1 MKVALISNPRH
12 RAGDR
17 MEFLLLRAA
26 HWLSRF
32 EPADL
37 LLVTGELTAG
47 NAAPE
52 PGFLEAFYASL
63 ARRKSELPVI
73 FPGMPLIITGILLRE
88 RGLWWLGVGMAVLG
102 GILSL
107 GGILLTGYPQPAS
120 RQVLLSIGAL
130 GLLQYFFQP
139 AALLLLARRLKRRPE
154 GA

>member
-73 FPGMPLIITGILLRE
+73 FPG
-88 RGLWWLGVGMAVLG
+88 AVEPVTVCG
-102 GILSL
+102 ESL
-107 GGILLTGYPQPAS
+107 A
-120 RQVLLSIGAL
+120 
-130 GLLQYFFQP
+130 P
-139 AALLLLARRLKRRPE
+139 AALAGRIREAAGRRILRPLPSNIWLRSSTAAHCRRWSA
-154 GA
+154 GR